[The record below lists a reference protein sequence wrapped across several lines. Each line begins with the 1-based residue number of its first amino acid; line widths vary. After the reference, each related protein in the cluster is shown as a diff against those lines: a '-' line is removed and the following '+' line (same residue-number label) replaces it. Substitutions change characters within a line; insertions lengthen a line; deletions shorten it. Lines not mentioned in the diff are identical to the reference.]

1 MFTGC
6 AGCTEL
12 SRKVSVLSHQL
23 KQLAWDVQALRAE
36 DQTLSVREACLC
48 LEHFIC
54 FEVFGASAEKDYLSE
69 FGLVSQSTWHDQDK
83 LLRYLEGQG
92 LNRPIFSEI
101 KKAGGD
107 HAHRERCPLSKAELE
122 LFLSNRI
129 KKEHQVKFM
138 GLLERH
144 GIIKDGIVDFNASP
158 AWT

>member
-54 FEVFGASAEKDYLSE
+54 FEVFGASAKSDCLYHFE
-69 FGLVSQSTWHDQDK
+69 LVSESTWNDQDK
-83 LLRYLEGQG
+83 LSRYLEGQG
-92 LNRPIFSEI
+92 LNRPIFSAI
-101 KKAGGD
+101 KIAGD
-107 HAHRERCPLSKAELE
+107 AHRDSGPLSKAELE

-129 KKEHQVKFM
+129 KKEHQAKFI
-138 GLLERH
+138 GVVERH
-144 GIIKDGIVDFNASP
+144 GIIKGGIVDFNASP